1 MFESQQKE
9 VEVLMSSDSEFRS
22 LYLKH
27 RELDKQVLDAELG
40 VLPLDD
46 MSLVR
51 LKKEKLWAKDKLTA
65 MWDRRQHAEAH

>member
-1 MFESQQKE
+1 MFEGQQHE
-9 VEVLMSSDSEFRS
+9 VENLMSADNEFRS
-22 LYLKH
+22 LYLRH

-46 MSLVR
+46 LSLVK

-65 MWDRRQHAEAH
+65 MWHKHHHAETH